1 MRFWRKRFP
10 EKYEGPRKWLSR
22 LFPKRVKNEKG
33 VAMMM
38 ALVTF
43 LVLSILIGEL
53 AYETGVYNGVVWR
66 QVDQLRARL
75 LARSALRL
83 ALLQVKTAQKAKE
96 KAKSLNLPETIADQI
111 WQTPLILPP
120 PAPPGLGVEETKAL
134 EEFQNSLGL
143 DGSLSVSISGENGKL
158 NLNQLVWVKPIQKGE
173 QIGGPQQPV
182 TEEKQKE
189 LQNAV
194 KQSYAKIIFE
204 MLQAKI
210 QTDDNFRDKYGSIT
224 GETLVGN
231 LLAWMDPNQTLDG
244 DNREKT
250 DYYSRFE
257 PTPYALKDA
266 PLYTESEL
274 YMIKGF
280 DDGLANF
287 FQENFTT
294 QITGGLNV
302 NDASANL
309 LQAVIPELGEN
320 EIDQILKRR
329 SDEKLGGKFKDGSD
343 FWNFLNTLGNFE
355 DAKKRLE
362 EQGIGILEQETSYRV
377 IITAQSGSTTKTW
390 VAKIGPLPPKV
401 AAANQDL
408 PNPNQPPPPPPNL
421 DGPIQDIED
430 QARKAEEQKK
440 KDTSS
445 NSLNII
451 YLKGD

>member
-1 MRFWRKRFP
+1 MRPWRELFP
-10 EKYEGPRKWLSR
+10 EKKDKPRKWLSR
-22 LFPKRVKNEKG
+22 FFPKRVKNEKG

-96 KAKSLNLPETIADQI
+96 KAKSLNLPESIADQI

-134 EEFQNSLGL
+134 EEFQSSLGL
-143 DGSLSVSISGENGKL
+143 DGTLSVSISGENGKL
-158 NLNQLVWVKPIQKGE
+158 NLNQLVWVKPVQKGE

-194 KQSYAKIIFE
+194 KQNYAKIIFE

-210 QTDDNFRDKYGSIT
+210 QTDDTFRDKYGSLT

-266 PLYTESEL
+266 PLFTESEL

-302 NDASANL
+302 NEASANL

-329 SDEKLGGKFKDGSD
+329 SDEKLGGKFKDGAD

-362 EQGIGILEQETSYRV
+362 EQGIGILEKETSYRV
-377 IITAQSGSTTKTW
+377 IITTQSGSTTKTW

-401 AAANQDL
+401 AAPNQDL
-408 PNPNQPPPPPPNL
+408 PNPNQPAPPPPNL